1 MDIRVRFAPSPT
13 GPLHIG
19 GARSA
24 LFNYLWAR
32 KNKGTFIVRSEDTD
46 LERSSRESE
55 QNILEALRWLNIQWD
70 EGIEVG
76 GERGPYRQT
85 ERLALYRDYTE
96 KLLDNGDAYYCYC
109 SEEEIEQERQTL
121 IAKGQ
126 TPRYLGKCRHL
137 STEQRTVLETEGRK
151 PVVRFRVPVTQ
162 AIHINDQVRGDV
174 VFDSDGIGDFVLV
187 KSDGIPTYNFAVV
200 VDDVTMNITHV
211 IRGEEHLSNT
221 PRQVLIYQALRLPVP
236 KFAHVSLI
244 LNTEGGK
251 MSKRDG
257 DTAVLDYQKK
267 GYLPEAIVNFIAML
281 GWAPSGKEEFYTL
294 DELAEVFSLDRVSK
308 SPAVFDLQKL
318 NYINAHY
325 IKVSAPE
332 RLAELALPYVGEMG
346 ILPQEERSD
355 KQQEWFTNFIKAISG
370 KITHMAEVK
379 DFIHYFHGPVPLE
392 PEGEALEVLRGEQVP
407 AVLGLFRKKVREV
420 ELLSGA
426 TVKVLLKQMTK
437 ELKLG
442 GKLVYMPVRVALTGQ
457 MHGPELYDVIPLLG
471 GENALKRLE
480 VTEKRYLRGLRS
492 PQG

>member
-1 MDIRVRFAPSPT
+1 MEIRVRFAPSPT

-24 LFNYLWAR
+24 LFNYLCAR
-32 KNKGTFIVRSEDTD
+32 SNKGTFIVRSEDTD

-55 QNILEALRWLNIQWD
+55 HNILEALRWLNIKWD

-76 GERGPYRQT
+76 GEYGPYRQT
-85 ERLALYRDYTE
+85 DRLALYKEYTE
-96 KLLDNGDAYYCYC
+96 KLLASGQAYYCYC
-109 SEEEIEQERQTL
+109 SEEEIEQERQAL
-121 IAKGQ
+121 IAKGE
-126 TPRYLGKCRHL
+126 TPRYLGRCRHL
-137 STEQRTVLETEGRK
+137 TTQQRAALETEGRK
-151 PVVRFRVPVTQ
+151 PVVRFRVPEAQ

-174 VFDSDGIGDFVLV
+174 VFDSDGIGDYVIV

-200 VDDVTMNITHV
+200 VDDVTMKITHV

-221 PRQVLIYQALRLPVP
+221 PRQVLIYQALGLTAP

-267 GYLPEAIVNFIAML
+267 GYLPEAIVNYIAML
-281 GWAPSGKEEFYTL
+281 GWAPSGEEEFYTL

-318 NYINAHY
+318 NHINAHY
-325 IKVSAPE
+325 IKAAAPE

-346 ILPQEERSD
+346 IPPRGERSD
-355 KQQEWFTNFIKAISG
+355 KQQQWFIDFIKAISE
-370 KITHMAEVK
+370 KISHLSEIK
-379 DFIHYFHGPVPLE
+379 EFIHFFYGAVPLE
-392 PEGEALEVLRGEQVP
+392 PVGEALEVLRGEQVP
-407 AVLGLFRKKVREV
+407 VVLRLFGEKVREV

-426 TVKVLLKQMTK
+426 TVKVLLKQITK

-471 GENALKRLE
+471 RENVLKRLE
-480 VTEKRYLRGLRS
+480 VTEKRYLV
-492 PQG
+492 

>member
-1 MDIRVRFAPSPT
+1 MEIRVRFAPSPT

-32 KNKGTFIVRSEDTD
+32 HNKGKFIVRSEDTD
-46 LERSSRESE
+46 LERSSKESE

-76 GERGPYRQT
+76 GEYGPYRQT
-85 ERLALYRDYTE
+85 DRLDLYKDYT
-96 KLLDNGDAYYCYC
+96 KQLFDSGHAYYCYC
-109 SEEEIEQERQTL
+109 SEEELEQERQTL
-121 IAKGQ
+121 IAQGE
-126 TPRYLGKCRHL
+126 TPRYRGKCREL
-137 STEQRTVLETEGRK
+137 TTEQRAVLEAEGRK
-151 PVVRFRVPVTQ
+151 PVVRFRVPETE
-162 AIHINDQVRGDV
+162 AIHVIDQVRGDV
-174 VFDSDGIGDFVLV
+174 VFDSDGIGDYVIV

-200 VDDVTMNITHV
+200 VDDVTMKITHI

-221 PRQVLIYQALRLPVP
+221 PRQVLIYQALGLPVP
-236 KFAHVSLI
+236 EFAHVSLI

-281 GWAPSGKEEFYTL
+281 GWAPSGEEEFYTL

-325 IKVSAPE
+325 IKAAAPG

-346 ILPQEERSD
+346 ILPQGERSD
-355 KQQEWFTNFIKAISG
+355 KQQQWLISFIEAISE
-370 KITHMAEVK
+370 KISHMAEVK
-379 DFIHYFHGPVPLE
+379 DFVHYFHGAVPME

-407 AVLGLFRKKVREV
+407 GVLSLFREKVQEV

-442 GKLVYMPVRVALTGQ
+442 GKFVYMPVRVALTGQ
-457 MHGPELYDVIPLLG
+457 MHGPELFDVIPLLG
-471 GENALKRLE
+471 RENVLRRLE
-480 VTEKRYLRGLRS
+480 VTEKRYLV
-492 PQG
+492 

>member
-1 MDIRVRFAPSPT
+1 MEIRVRFAPSPT

-55 QNILEALRWLNIQWD
+55 HNILESLRWLNIHWN

-76 GERGPYRQT
+76 GEYGPYRQT
-85 ERLALYRDYTE
+85 DRLALYQEYTD
-96 KLLDNGDAYYCYC
+96 KLLNSGHAYYCYC
-109 SEEEIEQERQTL
+109 TEEELEQERQAL
-121 IAKGQ
+121 IAKGG
-126 TPRYLGKCRHL
+126 TPRYLGKCRQL
-137 STEQRTVLETEGRK
+137 TSEQRTAFEAEGRR
-151 PVVRFRVPVTQ
+151 PVVRFRVPEGQ
-162 AIHINDQVRGDV
+162 AIHIKDQVRGDV
-174 VFDSDGIGDFVLV
+174 VFESDGIGDYVIV

-200 VDDVTMNITHV
+200 VDDTTMNITHV

-221 PRQVLIYQALRLPVP
+221 PRQVLIYQALGSPVP
-236 KFAHVSLI
+236 EFAHISLI

-257 DTAVLDYQKK
+257 DTAVMDYQKK
-267 GYLPEAIVNFIAML
+267 GYLPEAIVNFIALL
-281 GWAPSGKEEFYTL
+281 GWAPSGEEEFYTL
-294 DELAEVFSLDRVSK
+294 DELADAFSLDRVSK
-308 SPAVFDLQKL
+308 SPAVFDIQKL

-325 IKVSAPE
+325 LRKTPPE
-332 RLAELALPYVGEMG
+332 RLTELALPYLQEMG
-346 ILPQEERSD
+346 IFP
-355 KQQEWFTNFIKAISG
+355 QQELSAEQQQWCVGLINAISE
-370 KITHMAEVK
+370 KIAYLAEVK
-379 DFIHYFHGPVPLE
+379 DYVHYFHGEVPQE

-407 AVLGLFRKKVREV
+407 EVLALFRQKVREV

-426 TVKVLLKQMTK
+426 TVKVLLKQMTQ

-471 GENALKRLE
+471 RENVLKRLE
-480 VTEKRYLRGLRS
+480 VTEQRYLG
-492 PQG
+492 

>member
-1 MDIRVRFAPSPT
+1 MGIRVRFAPSPT

-55 QNILEALRWLNIQWD
+55 HNILEALRWLNIHWN
-70 EGIEVG
+70 EGIEAG
-76 GERGPYRQT
+76 GEHGPYRQT
-85 ERLALYRDYTE
+85 DRLDLYRDYTD
-96 KLLDNGDAYYCYC
+96 KLLNSGHAYYCYC
-109 SEEEIEQERQTL
+109 TEEELEQERQAL
-121 IAKGQ
+121 IANGES
-126 TPRYLGKCRHL
+126 PRYLGKCRHL
-137 STEQRTVLETEGRK
+137 TSEQRVAFETKGRK
-151 PVVRFRVPVTQ
+151 PVVRFRVPEGQ
-162 AIHINDQVRGDV
+162 AIHIKDQVRGDV
-174 VFDSDGIGDFVLV
+174 VFESDGIGDYVIV

-200 VDDVTMNITHV
+200 VDDTTMNITHV

-221 PRQVLIYQALRLPVP
+221 PRQVLIYQALGLSVP
-236 KFAHVSLI
+236 EFAHISLI

-257 DTAVLDYQKK
+257 DTAVMDYQKK
-267 GYLPEAIVNFIAML
+267 GYLPEAIINFIALL
-281 GWAPSGKEEFYTL
+281 GWAPSGEEEFYTL

-308 SPAVFDLQKL
+308 SPAVFDIQKL

-325 IKVSAPE
+325 IKEALPE
-332 RLAELALPYVGEMG
+332 RLAELALPYVQEMD
-346 ILPQEERSD
+346 ILPQGERSAE
-355 KQQEWFTNFIKAISG
+355 QQQWFISFIEAISE
-370 KITHMAEVK
+370 KITYLAEVK
-379 DFIHYFHGPVPLE
+379 DYIHYFYGDVPLE
-392 PEGEALEVLRGEQVP
+392 SEGEAIEVLKGEQVP
-407 AVLGLFRKKVREV
+407 VVLALFREKVREA

-471 GENALKRLE
+471 LENVLKRLE
-480 VTEKRYLRGLRS
+480 VTE
-492 PQG
+492 

>member
-55 QNILEALRWLNIQWD
+55 KNILEALRWLNIQWD

-76 GERGPYRQT
+76 GEHGPYRQT
-85 ERLALYRDYTE
+85 ERLALYRDYIE
-96 KLLDNGDAYYCYC
+96 KLLANGDAYYCYC
-109 SEEEIEQERQTL
+109 SEEEIEQERQRL
-121 IAKGQ
+121 VAKGQ

-137 STEQRTVLETEGRK
+137 TAEQKKAFQQQGRK
-151 PVVRFRVPVTQ
+151 PVVRFRVPESK
-162 AIHINDQVRGDV
+162 AIHIKDLVRGDV
-174 VFDSDGIGDFVLV
+174 VFDSDGIGDYVLV

-200 VDDVTMNITHV
+200 IDDATMKVTHV

-221 PRQVLIYQALRLPVP
+221 PRQVMIYQALGLPVP
-236 KFAHVSLI
+236 EFAHISLI

-281 GWAPSGKEEFYTL
+281 GWAPPGEEEFYTIN
-294 DELAEVFSLDRVSK
+294 ELAEVFSLDRVSK

-318 NYINAHY
+318 KYINAHY
-325 IKVSAPE
+325 IKAAKPE
-332 RLAELALPYVGEMG
+332 RLAELALPYIREMG
-346 ILPQEERSD
+346 IFPQGERSAE
-355 KQQEWFTNFIKAISG
+355 QQWLIGFIEAISE
-370 KITHMAEVK
+370 KITHLAEVK
-379 DFIHYFHGPVPLE
+379 NFVHYFSGAVPLI
-392 PEGEALEVLRGEQVP
+392 PEEAALEVLKGEQVP
-407 AVLGLFRKKVREV
+407 GVLKLFAEKVRE
-420 ELLSGA
+420 EETLSGVS
-426 TVKVLLKQMTK
+426 VKALMKKITK

-442 GKLVYMPVRVALTGQ
+442 GKFVYMPIRVALTGL
-457 MHGPELYDVIPLLG
+457 MHGPELYDIIPLLG
-471 GENALKRLE
+471 RENVLKRLE
-480 VTEKRYLRGLRS
+480 FTVRHYLG
-492 PQG
+492 

>member
-1 MDIRVRFAPSPT
+1 MEIRVRFAPSPT

-76 GERGPYRQT
+76 GEYGPYRQT
-85 ERLALYRDYTE
+85 DRLALYRDYIK
-96 KLLDNGDAYYCYC
+96 KLLDSGHAYYCYC
-109 SEEEIEQERQTL
+109 SEEEIEQERQSL
-121 IAKGQ
+121 LAKGE

-137 STEQRTVLETEGRK
+137 SIEQRATLEAEGRK
-151 PVVRFRVPVTQ
+151 PVVRFRVPKTQ

-174 VFDSDGIGDFVLV
+174 VFDSDGIGDYVLV

-221 PRQVLIYQALRLPVP
+221 PRQVLIYQALGLPVP
-236 KFAHVSLI
+236 EFAHVSLI

-257 DTAVLDYQKK
+257 DTAVLDYQNK

-281 GWAPSGKEEFYTL
+281 GWAPSGEEEFYTL

-318 NYINAHY
+318 NYINSHY
-325 IKVSAPE
+325 IKAAPPE
-332 RLAELALPYVGEMG
+332 RLAELALPFVGEMG
-346 ILPQEERSD
+346 ILPQEDRSE
-355 KQQEWFTNFIKAISG
+355 QQQQWLVGFIEAISE
-370 KITHMAEVK
+370 KISHMAEVK
-379 DFIHYFHGPVPLE
+379 EFVHYFHGAVPLE
-392 PEGEALEVLRGEQVP
+392 PVGEALDILKGEQVSG
-407 AVLGLFRKKVREV
+407 VLGLFGEKVREV

-426 TVKVLLKQMTK
+426 TVKTLLKQITK

-442 GKLVYMPVRVALTGQ
+442 GKLVYMPIRVALTGQ

-471 GENALKRLE
+471 RENVLKRLE
-480 VTEKRYLRGLRS
+480 VTKKRYLG
-492 PQG
+492 

>member
-1 MDIRVRFAPSPT
+1 MEIRVRFAPSPT

-32 KNKGTFIVRSEDTD
+32 NNKGKFIVRSEDTD

-55 QNILEALRWLNIQWD
+55 HNILEALRWLNIQWD

-76 GERGPYRQT
+76 GEHGPYRQT
-85 ERLALYRDYTE
+85 DRLALYQEYTE
-96 KLLDNGDAYYCYC
+96 KLLEGGHAYYCYC
-109 SEEEIEQERQTL
+109 SEEELDQERQAL
-121 IAKGQ
+121 IAKGE
-126 TPRYLGKCRHL
+126 TPRYLGKCRNL
-137 STEQRTVLETEGRK
+137 TAEQRAVLETEGRK
-151 PVVRFRVPVTQ
+151 PVVRFRVPETQ

-174 VFDSDGIGDFVLV
+174 VFDSDGIGDYVLV

-200 VDDVTMNITHV
+200 VDDVTMKITHV

-221 PRQVLIYQALRLPVP
+221 PRQVLIYQALELQAP

-267 GYLPEAIVNFIAML
+267 GYLPEAIINFIAML
-281 GWAPSGKEEFYTL
+281 GWAPSGEEEFYTL
-294 DELAEVFSLDRVSK
+294 DELADVFSLDRVSK

-318 NYINAHY
+318 KYINAHY
-325 IKVSAPE
+325 IKAAAPE

-346 ILPQEERSD
+346 ILPQGERSEV
-355 KQQEWFTNFIKAISG
+355 QQQWFIGFIEAISE
-370 KITHMAEVK
+370 KISYMAEVK
-379 DFIHYFHGPVPLE
+379 DFVHYFHGAVPLE
-392 PEGEALEVLRGEQVP
+392 PVGEALEVLRGEQVP
-407 AVLGLFRKKVREV
+407 EVLGLFGEKVRGV
-420 ELLSGA
+420 ELLSVA
-426 TVKVLLKQMTK
+426 TVKVLLKQLAK

-442 GKLVYMPVRVALTGQ
+442 GKFVYMPIRVALTGQ

-471 GENALKRLE
+471 RENVLKRLE
-480 VTEKRYLRGLRS
+480 VTEKCYLG
-492 PQG
+492 

>member
-1 MDIRVRFAPSPT
+1 MIMTIRVRFAPSPT

-32 KNKGTFIVRSEDTD
+32 KNEGKFIVRSEDTD

-55 QNILEALRWLNIQWD
+55 HNILEALRWLNMHWD

-76 GERGPYRQT
+76 GEYGPYRQT
-85 ERLALYRDYTE
+85 ERLALYQEYTE
-96 KLLDNGDAYYCYC
+96 KLMDSGHAYYCYC
-109 SEEEIEQERQTL
+109 SEEELEQERQAL
-121 IAKGQ
+121 ISKGE
-126 TPRYLGKCRHL
+126 TPRYLGKCRKL
-137 STEQRTVLETEGRK
+137 TSEQRAVLEAAGRK
-151 PVVRFRVPVTQ
+151 PVVRFRVPEGQ

-174 VFDSDGIGDFVLV
+174 IFDSNGIGDYVIV

-200 VDDVTMNITHV
+200 VDDTTMEITHI

-221 PRQVLIYQALRLPVP
+221 PRQVLIYQALGLSVP
-236 KFAHVSLI
+236 EFAHISLI

-257 DTAVLDYQKK
+257 DTAVMDYHKK
-267 GYLPEAIVNFIAML
+267 GYLPEAIINFIALL
-281 GWAPSGKEEFYTL
+281 GWAPTGEEEFYTL

-308 SPAVFDLQKL
+308 SPAVFDFQKL
-318 NYINAHY
+318 KYINSHY
-325 IKVSAPE
+325 IKKADPE
-332 RLAELALPYVGEMG
+332 RLAELALPHVQEMG
-346 ILPQEERSD
+346 ILPHGELSD
-355 KQQEWFTNFIKAISG
+355 EQQQWFIGFIKAISE
-370 KITHMAEVK
+370 KISYLAEVK
-379 DFIHYFHGPVPLE
+379 DFVHYFHGEVPLE
-392 PEGEALEVLRGEQVP
+392 PEGEALEILQGEQVP
-407 AVLGLFRKKVREV
+407 GVLATFREKVRND
-420 ELLSGA
+420 ELLSVA

-471 GENALKRLE
+471 HENVLKRLDY
-480 VTEKRYLRGLRS
+480 TMKQYLG
-492 PQG
+492 